1 MNYYFVGDICDDD
14 IDGDS
19 INNSV
24 DNCPYLSNADQA
36 DTDGK
41 VHIADVFAN
50 TVTKFGQSNFRRIR
64 YSTKY
69 YLSNR

>member
-41 VHIADVFAN
+41 THIADIFA
-50 TVTKFGQSNFRRIR
+50 TGRERLIR
-64 YSTKY
+64 TRLIRSST
-69 YLSNR
+69 